1 MRKFLFFFITIILL
15 NNKVLSLDLP
25 ITQGSIISRIYN
37 GKNILFTFLN
47 SSGLGG
53 ISVTESSESH

>member
-1 MRKFLFFFITIILL
+1 MI
-15 NNKVLSLDLP
+15 P

-37 GKNILFTFLN
+37 GKNILFTFFNVFLN

>member
-1 MRKFLFFFITIILL
+1 MI
-15 NNKVLSLDLP
+15 P